1 MYVLNS
7 AGMAEMDQCWNTP
20 TSIPVD
26 PKTKLPMTAVEKVD
40 FRLNKCW
47 SLMSTPKLKTTE
59 LAFIQQSWDKD
70 KVDLNEFF
78 AMKVLTPTNGKTKPT
93 IKTKSG
99 LREPTAAVIKLTAT
113 TTYLDLYKA
122 QYAYYKKEALFPKQS
137 LQRDRSLSGNAGQC
151 LAFCNDGFASVSGVC
166 QPCVE
171 PCATCRHEVQRCLT
185 CDQNQP

>member
-1 MYVLNS
+1 
-7 AGMAEMDQCWNTP
+7 
-20 TSIPVD
+20 
-26 PKTKLPMTAVEKVD
+26 
-40 FRLNKCW
+40 
-47 SLMSTPKLKTTE
+47 MSTPKLKPTE

-78 AMKVLTPTNGKTKPT
+78 AMKVLTPTNGKPKLKAT

-99 LREPTAAVIKLTAT
+99 LREPTAAVIKLTPT

-137 LQRDRSLSGNAGQC
+137 LQRDASLTGSARLAGQC